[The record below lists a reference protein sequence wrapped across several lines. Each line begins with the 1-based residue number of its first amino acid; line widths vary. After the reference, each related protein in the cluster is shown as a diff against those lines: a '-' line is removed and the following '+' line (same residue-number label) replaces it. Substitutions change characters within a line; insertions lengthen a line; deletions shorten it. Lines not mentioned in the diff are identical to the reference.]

1 MKAPWAE
8 PLHPGR
14 PLRAWSKDA
23 HCLGQHRG
31 EAAFTLIEL
40 LVVIAIIAILAALL
54 LPALA
59 NAKERGKRAGCESN
73 LRQIGLATQMYVDE
87 AKSYPPAWIDSTTRW
102 MDLLKPFIG
111 KTSGVYLC
119 PSDLKKIPVTWD
131 TNIFLSYGINTFNF
145 AGNAYCFWYGV
156 QANNIRHPS
165 GTIIYGDCTPGDYW
179 CGSGSSFTNPVPYVD
194 YRHSKKG
201 FVAAYCDDHVEF
213 KTITTQNEWD
223 ASQ

>member
-1 MKAPWAE
+1 MNPHRLQSCLANKLSAV
-8 PLHPGR
+8 LRR
-14 PLRAWSKDA
+14 PAGLS
-23 HCLGQHRG
+23 
-31 EAAFTLIEL
+31 AFTLIEL

-59 NAKERGKRAGCESN
+59 GAKERGKRAACVSN
-73 LRQIGLATQMYVDE
+73 LRQIGLATQLYADDS
-87 AKSYPPAWIDSTTRW
+87 KSYPPAWIDSTTRW

-156 QANNIRHPS
+156 NQSSVRHPS
-165 GTIIYGDCTPGDYW
+165 STIIYADCTPGKYY
-179 CGSGSSFTNPVPYVD
+179 CGGGSSFTNPVVDVD
-194 YRHSKKG
+194 YRHPKKG

-213 KTITTQNEWD
+213 KNISTKEEWD
-223 ASQ
+223 ASN